1 MEQYDVDGNGIISR
15 MEARE
20 IFDAEHN
27 FKSDQRA
34 TLSHEM
40 LEVIMEQFDV
50 DGDGVVAGD
59 EASEFHDYVLKFV
72 RN

>member
-1 MEQYDVDGNGIISR
+1 MYDVNGDGTISR
-15 MEARE
+15 LEARK
-20 IFDAEHN
+20 IYDAALN
-27 FKSDQRA
+27 FESDQGA
-34 TLSHEM
+34 TLSQEM
-40 LEVIMEQFDV
+40 LEVIIEQFDV

>member
-1 MEQYDVDGNGIISR
+1 

-59 EASEFHDYVLKFV
+59 EASEFHDYVLKFI